1 MKALTYS
8 QHEVMYILNNR
19 FPDYMAGPDW
29 AYRHAKGQQS
39 KVSRNGL
46 SYDYSYP
53 PELRQGEHYIAVA
66 GKGLLYTHAGLLR
79 LIALRESE
87 VMKLQERA
95 NRISN

>member
-1 MKALTYS
+1 MITYS
-8 QHEVMYILNNR
+8 QHEVMFILNNR

-29 AYRHAKGQQS
+29 AYRHAKGMQS

-46 SYDYSYP
+46 CYDYKYEPNLS
-53 PELRQGEHYIAVA
+53 EGEDFTAVP
-66 GKGLLYTHAGLLR
+66 GKGITFTHAGLLR

-87 VMKLQERA
+87 VLKLQERS